1 MILVKRRQCE
11 VKEAERSAAPKAA
24 KKTGKLP
31 KILIVDD
38 SGENLRLF
46 CTILKNAGYR
56 IASAENGREA
66 LLKLRKAKPDLIM
79 SDILMPVMDGFR
91 LLQECKADPG
101 LNKIRFIFLTG
112 AFTEAKDEELGLKLG
127 ADIFLRKPIEPDE
140 LTRIVSEVLARK
152 GRARKATGKIKKA
165 RSRPDSGLYNAA
177 IMQKLE
183 HKMEALEQEIA
194 DRKKAESAL
203 AESEEQYRLLF
214 ETMDQGVM
222 CWAEGNVISANPA
235 AARIL
240 GLEIDEIVGRT
251 VTDPVWRGFH
261 EDGSDF
267 SPEDFPVNIAAKTGR
282 PVRDITIGFFKGD
295 DNKIHWIRVS
305 AIPQFPSDSDRP
317 QQVYTTFD
325 DITDSFFAYKALQ
338 ESESR
343 ISAILENI
351 QDAVWSVDSSYRVIA
366 ANSSARKL
374 HQQVY
379 GATLTEGIDIR
390 SNMPQENSDFW
401 SMVGRRVFNG
411 EKVALEKIYE
421 FADGPAYYEF
431 SLTPILSASGR
442 AVGAVCSAR
451 NITERKRADERI
463 NESEKRHRMVLE
475 NISESIYVIQDGRIK
490 FSKSGVSAITGYS
503 GEEILNKSLADI
515 IHPDDI
521 QAVMENHLR
530 RMDGEQVPSEQVYRA
545 IDKSGE
551 IRWVEAHINT
561 IEWEGHPA
569 ALVVQSDITERR
581 RMESSIKKTSRLYKM
596 LFLCNAAMVHAV
608 SETEMLQDI
617 CRIMTETGGYRLA
630 WTGYAGDDENK
641 TVQPAAISGGDVRK
655 LVDARITW
663 SEGELGSG
671 PAGRAIRTGKTIV
684 IQDISLDPAYK
695 PWLETLEDAGIR
707 STISLPLNYR
717 DRVFGSINIYSDR
730 INAFEEDDISLL
742 NELAEDLAYGI
753 SALREQAH
761 LKEAESDLR
770 KSEELFRKAVQSTS
784 DIVWDWDINA
794 GTVTWFGDIDKMLGY
809 EQNKFPRTLDAWE
822 NALHPDD
829 LDRVR
834 DALNRHVQ
842 TGEPYNVEYRIIRR
856 DGSLRNWIDRG
867 LVIYDENGRIT
878 HSVGACVDIT
888 EHRQSEARS
897 KIRRDLALK
906 LSGRIDMDTALKH
919 CLDAAIEISGFDT
932 GIIYLLDE
940 KSGDLKAACHYG
952 ASAYTTEHYLLLK
965 ADSADALHIKKG
977 RPNYVSAAE
986 FTPPFDQKLKT
997 EGFTF
1002 DAMIP
1007 VVYQGTVTAC
1017 LGVLS
1022 HTQDNM
1028 PLAVRDSLEAI
1039 AADIGIIIDRLSSRQ
1054 ALQASEE
1061 RYRFITENTADVIW
1075 MLDKYLNYTFISPS
1089 ITRINGFTVEEAMS
1103 RGITQRMTADSLN
1116 KIAGALE
1123 AGTIPVLDGTPGQKR
1138 WFTFEMETYHKNG
1151 STVWMETSMALI
1163 ADAAGEVIGMLGTS
1177 RDISARKQ
1185 AEQALRN
1192 SEEKYRLVVENAHEA
1207 IFITQDGKI
1216 KFANQNSA
1224 SMLLL
1229 PQEELFSRPFVDFIY
1244 ADDKEHIS
1252 NRHMRRLKGEAL
1264 EDSTEFRVVRG
1275 DGQVRWAELQAVLIE
1290 WEGRPAALNFV
1301 TDITERRQSEERG
1314 KIRRDLALSLLGI
1327 NDIETAAG
1335 LCLDAAIKM
1344 AGFDS
1349 GAVYLKDEET
1359 GDFRAI
1365 CHRNI
1370 TPALVERLS
1379 CLPADGIW
1387 ARLLTKGTSIY
1398 MKAEEFTSPFDEVLS
1413 PEGLTFNATIPVK
1426 HGEKALASLGVYSH
1440 SLSNMPNVVRNS
1452 LEAIAADIG
1461 IVIERIGTRQALKK
1475 SEERYN
1481 VIAENT
1487 SDVIWSADKNLNYT
1501 YFSPSVFKQRGF
1513 TPQEM
1518 LQMKVEQAVAAS
1530 SLGSVVKGVAEAI
1543 TRFESDPTGG
1553 PVTYTGE
1560 MKVFCKDGSTKWTE
1574 TSYTVIGDEHGKF
1587 NGVMGISRDITERRR
1602 AEKALAESEIK
1613 YRSLIETSSSGVAVA
1628 DQTGVL
1634 TLVNDRLCQIYGYSR
1649 DEVLGR
1655 QFFDFIHPED
1665 RDKIV
1670 SDFMEAVASSRTL
1683 PAVEFRGLRKDGSII
1698 WLFTNPSALVIEGS
1712 LAGFSV
1718 IIQDITSLKQAEM
1731 ALKESEQRYR
1741 SLFQHNP
1748 AMTYSID
1755 RQGHFTSVNA
1765 AAQRISGYSEEEAL
1779 KLSFD
1784 RLVPPE
1790 YMETVK
1796 RHYESSMK
1804 GDPQSYETIFI
1815 SRDGRKIDVHVTGIP
1830 IIIDG
1835 DVIGVYG
1842 IAEDITGRK
1851 KAAEDLRAALE
1862 KASSTLEGTIEAIA
1876 MMSELRDPYTAGHQR
1891 MVSQLAVAI
1900 AEELGLEQN
1909 RVQDLAV
1916 AGLLHD
1922 VGKVYVPS
1930 EILSKPG
1937 KLTSLEL
1944 GLAKAHAEASYNI
1957 VRSIKFSGP
1966 IAQIVWQH
1974 HERMNGSGYPRGLVG
1989 DQIMLEARIL
1999 AVSDVVEAM
2008 VSHRP
2013 YRPALGLDKALEEIN
2028 SNRAVL
2034 YDEQVVDACLVL
2046 FNEKRFGFRD

>member
-1 MILVKRRQCE
+1 
-11 VKEAERSAAPKAA
+11 VKEEGRSAAPKAV

-46 CTILKNAGYR
+46 RTILKNAGYR
-56 IASAENGREA
+56 ITSAENGNEA
-66 LLKLRKAKPDLIM
+66 LQKLRKVKHDLIM
-79 SDILMPVMDGFR
+79 SDTLMPVMDGFR
-91 LLQECKADPG
+91 LLQECKGDPD
-101 LNKIRFIFLTG
+101 LNNIRFIFLTG

-152 GRARKATGKIKKA
+152 SRSKKAAGKIKEA
-165 RSRPDSGLYNAA
+165 VGRPDSGLYNAA
-177 IMQKLE
+177 TMQQLE
-183 HKMEALEQEIA
+183 RKIEALEHEIA
-194 DRKKAESAL
+194 DRKKAGSAL
-203 AESEEQYRLLF
+203 VESEEQYRLLF

-222 CWAEGNVISANPA
+222 CWAEGSVISANPA

-251 VTDPVWRGFH
+251 ITDPVWRGFH

-267 SPEDFPVNIAAKTGR
+267 STDDFPVNIAAKTGR
-282 PVRDITIGFFKGD
+282 PVRDVPIGFFKGD

-305 AIPQFPSDSDRP
+305 AFPQFPPDADRP
-317 QQVYTTFD
+317 QQIYNTFD
-325 DITDSFFAYKALQ
+325 DITDNFFAYKALQ

-343 ISAILENI
+343 MSAILENI
-351 QDAVWSVDSSYRVIA
+351 QDAVWSVDSGYRVIA
-366 ANSSARKL
+366 ANSSARKFY
-374 HQQVY
+374 QQVY
-379 GATLTEGIDIR
+379 GATLTEGADIR
-390 SNMPQENSDFW
+390 SGMPQENSDFW
-401 SMVGRRVFNG
+401 STIGRRVLSG
-411 EKVALEKIYE
+411 EKVALEKTYE

-442 AVGAVCSAR
+442 AIGAVCSAR
-451 NITERKRADERI
+451 NITERKKAEEQI

-490 FSKSGVSAITGYS
+490 FCKSGVSAITGYS

-515 IHPDDI
+515 IHPDDVK
-521 QAVMENHLR
+521 AVMESHFR
-530 RMDGEQVPSEQVYRA
+530 RMGGEQVPSEQVYRA
-545 IDKSGE
+545 IDKNGE

-581 RMESSIKKTSRLYKM
+581 RMESSIQKTNRLYKM
-596 LFLCNAAMVHAV
+596 LFLCNAAMVHAT
-608 SETEMLQDI
+608 SETELLQNI
-617 CRIMTETGGYRLA
+617 CRIMTETGGYCLA
-630 WTGYAGDDENK
+630 WTGYAEDDEDR
-641 TVQPAAISGGDVRK
+641 TVRPVAMSGGEISK
-655 LVDARITW
+655 LTDKGITW
-663 SEGELGSG
+663 SEGELGNG
-671 PAGRAIRTGKTIV
+671 PAGRAIRTGKYIV
-684 IQDISLDPAYK
+684 IQDISLDPSYE
-695 PWLETLEDAGIR
+695 PWLSSVENTGIR

-717 DRVFGSINIYSDR
+717 DRVFGSVNIYSDR
-730 INAFEEDDISLL
+730 VNGFEEDDISLL
-742 NELAEDLAYGI
+742 NELAEDLAYGVA
-753 SALREQAH
+753 ALREQEQ

-784 DIVWDWDINA
+784 DIVWDWDIAA
-794 GTVTWFGDIDKMLGY
+794 GSVTWFGDIDKMLGY
-809 EQNKFPRTLDAWE
+809 EQNEFPRTLEAWE
-822 NALHPDD
+822 NTLHTDD
-829 LDRVR
+829 HDRVMQ
-834 DALNRHVQ
+834 ALDHHAQ
-842 TGEPYNVEYRIIRR
+842 TGEPYNVEYRIVRK
-856 DGSLRNWIDRG
+856 DGSLRNWIDRA
-867 LVIYDENGRIT
+867 LVIYDENGKIT

-888 EHRQSEARS
+888 EHRQSEVRS
-897 KIRRDLALK
+897 KIRRDLGVK
-906 LSGRIDMDTALKH
+906 LAGRVDMDTALKY
-919 CLDAAIEISGFDT
+919 CLDAAVEISGFDT
-932 GIIYLLDE
+932 GVIYLLEE
-940 KSGDLKAACHYG
+940 KSGDFRAACHYG
-952 ASAYTTEHYLLLK
+952 GSDFLKEHYSVLK
-965 ADSADALHIKKG
+965 ADSPDARLLKKG
-977 RPNYVSAAE
+977 APIYVKAE
-986 FTPPFDQKLKT
+986 EFVPPFDEQLKP

-1002 DAMIP
+1002 DATIP
-1007 VVYQGTVTAC
+1007 VSYQGQIIAS
-1017 LGVLS
+1017 LGIFS
-1022 HTQDNM
+1022 HTHDNM
-1028 PLAVRDSLEAI
+1028 PLVIRDSLEAI

-1089 ITRINGFTVEEAMS
+1089 ITRINGFTVEEAMA
-1103 RGITQRMTADSLN
+1103 RGITQRMTPDSLN

-1138 WFTFEMETYHKNG
+1138 WFTIEMETYHKNG
-1151 STVWMETSMALI
+1151 STIWMETSMALI
-1163 ADAAGEVIGMLGTS
+1163 PDASGEIIGLLGTS

-1185 AEQALRN
+1185 AEEALRN

-1224 SMLLL
+1224 SMMLL
-1229 PQEELFSRPFVDFIY
+1229 PPEELFSRPFVDFVY
-1244 ADDKEHIS
+1244 QDDKEHIAS
-1252 NRHMRRLKGEAL
+1252 RHLRRLKGDAI
-1264 EDSTEFRVVRG
+1264 EDSTEFRVIRG
-1275 DGQVRWAELQAVLIE
+1275 DGQVRWAELQALLIE
-1290 WEGRPAALNFV
+1290 WEGRPAALNFI

-1314 KIRRDLALSLLGI
+1314 RIRRDLALSLLGI

-1335 LCLDAAIKM
+1335 LCLDAAINI

-1359 GDFRAI
+1359 GGFRAI

-1379 CLPADGIW
+1379 SLPADGVW
-1387 ARLLTKGTSIY
+1387 ARLLTKGTAIF
-1398 MKAEEFTSPFDEVLS
+1398 MRAEEFSSPFDEVLR

-1426 HGEKALASLGVYSH
+1426 HGEKVLASLGVYSH
-1440 SLSNMPNVVRNS
+1440 SLNDMPDVVRNS

-1461 IVIERIGTRQALKK
+1461 IVIERIGTRRELQK

-1501 YFSPSVFKQRGF
+1501 YFSPSVYKQRGF

-1518 LQMKVEQAVAAS
+1518 LRLKVEQAVAPG
-1530 SLGSVVKGVAEAI
+1530 SLDPVTKGVAGAI
-1543 TRFESDPTGG
+1543 SQFESNPAGG

-1560 MKVFCKDGSTKWTE
+1560 MEVFCKDGSTRWTE
-1574 TSYTVIGDEHGKF
+1574 TSYTVIGDDGGKF
-1587 NGVMGISRDITERRR
+1587 NGVMGISRDITQRR
-1602 AEKALAESEIK
+1602 LAE
-1613 YRSLIETSSSGVAVA
+1613 R
-1628 DQTGVL
+1628 
-1634 TLVNDRLCQIYGYSR
+1634 
-1649 DEVLGR
+1649 
-1655 QFFDFIHPED
+1655 
-1665 RDKIV
+1665 
-1670 SDFMEAVASSRTL
+1670 
-1683 PAVEFRGLRKDGSII
+1683 
-1698 WLFTNPSALVIEGS
+1698 
-1712 LAGFSV
+1712 
-1718 IIQDITSLKQAEM
+1718 

-1741 SLFQHNP
+1741 SLFHHNP

-1755 RQGHFTSVNA
+1755 RQGYFTSVNA
-1765 AAQRISGYSEEEAL
+1765 AAERISGYSAEEAL
-1779 KLSFD
+1779 KMHFSQLI
-1784 RLVPPE
+1784 PPE
-1790 YMETVK
+1790 YIETVK
-1796 RHYESSMK
+1796 QHYEGSLR
-1804 GDPQSYETIFI
+1804 GEPQSYEAVFI
-1815 SRDGRKIDVHVTGIP
+1815 AKDGSKIDVHITGIP

-1835 DVIGVYG
+1835 DTIGVYG

-1900 AEELGLEQN
+1900 AEQLGLEPD

-1937 KLTSLEL
+1937 KLTILEL

-1974 HERMNGSGYPRGLVG
+1974 HERINGSGYPRGLAG

-2013 YRPALGLDKALEEIN
+2013 YRPALGLDKALEEIT

-2034 YDEQVVDACLVL
+2034 YDEQVVDTCLAL
-2046 FNEKRFGFRD
+2046 FNEKGFKFRD